1 MREREASRTSPYV
14 PDRSVAMGEKR
25 ATGKGSRG
33 ARQAFRLLQLGF
45 VAAPLLAGLDK
56 FGNRMT
62 RWQHYLA
69 PQVRRRV
76 DPDRFMRTVGAV
88 EIAAAVLVAVKPRL
102 GGLVVAGWLGGI
114 IGNLLLGR
122 KDYDVA
128 LRDLGLAIG
137 ALSLSRLAR
146 P

>member
-1 MREREASRTSPYV
+1 MREREASQTSPYV
-14 PDRSVAMGEKR
+14 PDRPLGMIER
-25 ATGKGSRG
+25 APGKSSRR
-33 ARQAFRLLQLGF
+33 ASQAFRLLQLGF

-62 RWQHYLA
+62 RWKDYLA
-69 PQVRRRV
+69 PQVKRRV
-76 DPDRFMRTVGAV
+76 DADRFMRTIGAV
-88 EIAAAVLVAVKPRL
+88 EIAAAALVALKPRW

-114 IGNLLLGR
+114 IGNLLLGK

-137 ALSLSRLAR
+137 ALSMARLAGR
-146 P
+146 